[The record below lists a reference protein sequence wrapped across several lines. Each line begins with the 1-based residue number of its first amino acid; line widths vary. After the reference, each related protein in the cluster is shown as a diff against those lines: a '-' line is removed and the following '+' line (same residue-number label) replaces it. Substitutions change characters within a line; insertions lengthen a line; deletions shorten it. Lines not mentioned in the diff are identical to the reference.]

1 MTRNEELV
9 DITNTFLLIS
19 ILYIKFKFTF
29 GKNDNYLYEWVL
41 LVWLCVKQ
49 VNIRIDSLINCVK
62 IDSLI

>member
-19 ILYIKFKFTF
+19 ILYLKLKFTL

-41 LVWLCVKQ
+41 LGWLFVKQ

>member
-19 ILYIKFKFTF
+19 ILYLKFKFTL

-41 LVWLCVKQ
+41 LGWLFVKQ

>member
-19 ILYIKFKFTF
+19 ILYLKLKFTL

-41 LVWLCVKQ
+41 LGWLYVKQ

>member
-1 MTRNEELV
+1 MTWNEELIN
-9 DITNTFLLIS
+9 ITNTFILMS
-19 ILYIKFKFTF
+19 IQYLKFKFTL

-41 LVWLCVKQ
+41 LGWLCVKQ

>member
-19 ILYIKFKFTF
+19 ILYLKLKFTL

-41 LVWLCVKQ
+41 LGWLCVKQ